1 MRSRGH
7 RAAWAAYPGST
18 VKSSSHAP
26 SATSL
31 PRAPRD
37 DVDARSIRYLVTM
50 GIRVACFVLMVVIT
64 PYGWYTW
71 VFGAAA
77 IFLPYIAVVF
87 ANVGEEGRR
96 NRREDPEGA
105 LPAAP
110 STPAAS
116 VAPEPRIIR
125 IEETRPGSSD
135 NRPGSSDDRPG
146 AEADGTRDGA
156 A

>member
-1 MRSRGH
+1 
-7 RAAWAAYPGST
+7 

-77 IFLPYIAVVF
+77 IFLPYIAVVS
-87 ANVGEEGRR
+87 ANVGQEGRR
-96 NRREDPEGA
+96 NRREDPEAA

-110 STPAAS
+110 TAPLPPPAAR
-116 VAPEPRIIR
+116 VIR
-125 IEETRPGSSD
+125 IEETRPAAP
-135 NRPGSSDDRPG
+135 NTPDRP
-146 AEADGTRDGA
+146 A
-156 A
+156 

>member
-1 MRSRGH
+1 
-7 RAAWAAYPGST
+7 

-37 DVDARSIRYLVTM
+37 DVDARSTRYLVTM
-50 GIRVACFVLMVVIT
+50 GIRVACFILMVIIT

-77 IFLPYIAVVF
+77 IFLPYVAVVS
-87 ANVGEEGRR
+87 ANVGQEARR
-96 NRREDPEGA
+96 NRREDPEPA

-110 STPAAS
+110 SSAHADPTK
-116 VAPEPRIIR
+116 VIR
-125 IEETRPGSSD
+125 IEEARVLPSDQTPQRRPD
-135 NRPGSSDDRPG
+135 
-146 AEADGTRDGA
+146 EADPTA
-156 A
+156 

>member
-1 MRSRGH
+1 
-7 RAAWAAYPGST
+7 

-37 DVDARSIRYLVTM
+37 DVDARSVRYLVTM
-50 GIRVACFVLMVVIT
+50 GIRVACFILMVVIT

-77 IFLPYIAVVF
+77 IFLPYIAVVL
-87 ANVGEEGRR
+87 ANVGQEGRR
-96 NRREDPEGA
+96 NRREDPEAA

-110 STPAAS
+110 SAPTSTAAPA
-116 VAPEPRIIR
+116 VRVIQ
-125 IEETRPGSSD
+125 IEESRPI
-135 NRPGSSDDRPG
+135 
-146 AEADGTRDGA
+146 TRDA
-156 A
+156 PDAKA